1 MCSWHSLPAPFK
13 QAKIKGAVD
22 IAALEFSYLQQPSD
36 SRLTEDKAHTPDQRE
51 GSCCSASWE
60 CKIQWFPPRGINT
73 QSKMVLDTI
82 LCEDGTHSDL
92 FPIESYK

>member
-22 IAALEFSYLQQPSD
+22 IAALKSSYLQQPSD

-51 GSCCSASWE
+51 GSSC
-60 CKIQWFPPRGINT
+60 F
-73 QSKMVLDTI
+73 SKLGMQNPMV
-82 LCEDGTHSDL
+82 S
-92 FPIESYK
+92 SMWY